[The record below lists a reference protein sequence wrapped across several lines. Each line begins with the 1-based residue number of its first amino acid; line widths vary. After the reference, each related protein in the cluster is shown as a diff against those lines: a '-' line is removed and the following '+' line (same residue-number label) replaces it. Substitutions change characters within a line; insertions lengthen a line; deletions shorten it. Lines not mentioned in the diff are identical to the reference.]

1 MKKKLLCLIVTL
13 LLCVPPICAADL
25 PTGAERFAGKSPEGI
40 VEEFVRE
47 HHLSDGEF
55 TMSYRNLVT
64 GESFGYHELE
74 MMVAA
79 STYKVPLNLYYY
91 RMENNGEIA
100 PDAFIPNAG
109 MTLDKAHERSL
120 VLSDNDVSEGMIYY
134 LGGFRIYKQAM
145 RDFFTLTDDEI
156 DEQYYYGNLYC
167 ARMMTD
173 ALQWL
178 YDRAEDYQPMLELMK
193 RAQPEQGYFRR
204 DVTELEVAHKYG
216 SYEGAENDVGIF
228 FAEQP
233 FALAVYTRDTL
244 GEEYCAQFARLMTD
258 YNLYRTEAQK
268 QQEQQGKER
277 LAAEQKEKERLAAIE
292 AENVRLAEAQREA
305 ERLAAERE
313 AAEKA
318 RAKAAEEAAALQQK
332 QQTVIG
338 GADGPTEIFVR
349 TPVHV
354 TWWMIAAA
362 AGIVLLA
369 LGFVRLF
376 SGRKLKKRLR
386 KKYDGKFEKKN

>member
-1 MKKKLLCLIVTL
+1 MKKKLLCLILTL
-13 LLCVPPICAADL
+13 LLCILPVCADEL
-25 PTGAERFAGKSPEGI
+25 PTGAERFAGKSPEGL

-47 HHLSDGEF
+47 HHLSDGAF
-55 TMSYRNLVT
+55 AMSYRNLVT

-134 LGGFRIYKQAM
+134 LGGFKIYKQAM

-178 YDRAEDYQPMLELMK
+178 YDRSEDYQPMLELMK

-204 DVTELEVAHKYG
+204 DVTEIEVAHKYG

-258 YNLYRTEAQK
+258 YNLYRT
-268 QQEQQGKER
+268 
-277 LAAEQKEKERLAAIE
+277 
-292 AENVRLAEAQREA
+292 
-305 ERLAAERE
+305 
-313 AAEKA
+313 
-318 RAKAAEEAAALQQK
+318 
-332 QQTVIG
+332 
-338 GADGPTEIFVR
+338 
-349 TPVHV
+349 
-354 TWWMIAAA
+354 
-362 AGIVLLA
+362 
-369 LGFVRLF
+369 
-376 SGRKLKKRLR
+376 
-386 KKYDGKFEKKN
+386 